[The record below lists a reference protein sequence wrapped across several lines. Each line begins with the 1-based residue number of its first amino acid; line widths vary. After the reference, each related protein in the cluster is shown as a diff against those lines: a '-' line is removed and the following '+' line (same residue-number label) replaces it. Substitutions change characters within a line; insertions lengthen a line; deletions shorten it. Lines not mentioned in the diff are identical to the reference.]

1 MSNTSPPFDPRSVL
15 AFDSWLE
22 PFLPAI
28 DHRYK
33 VYQKWKDSIFTH
45 EGGYDAF
52 SKSYERFGLNVDDK
66 GQITYRE
73 WAPNA
78 VEAVLIGDFSAYC

>member
-1 MSNTSPPFDPRSVL
+1 MAAASRANELDRKVVLELDP
-15 AFDSWLE
+15 WLE

-28 DHRYK
+28 EHRYNLFA
-33 VYQKWKDSIFTH
+33 KWKNDIVET

-52 SKSYERFGLNVDDK
+52 SKGYLKFGLNVDDN
-66 GQITYRE
+66 GTITYRE

-78 VEAVLIGDFSAYC
+78 VEAVLIGDFSA